1 MTIRL
6 IGQANDSGVGTHFY
20 HYATALGQI
29 YGLDQTLEI
38 IDFMDSA
45 RLEQAGIKSQQ
56 HDINISFV
64 GANLSGYFRGTNIQ
78 WTVFEGTRI
87 PLGQRGMY
95 DTHDVWLPSE
105 WGRGTA
111 IANGVDP
118 NRIAVVPEGVDH
130 NLFHPYLKP
139 RETRPFRFL
148 TIGKYEVRKSYDE
161 IFTAFAETYG
171 NDPAVELVIKSGF
184 FQDVERKEREM
195 RAHIASFGCDNIRLF
210 FGSYSQF
217 DISNLYRSCD
227 CFVFP
232 SKAEGWGL
240 PLIEA
245 AASGLPLI
253 TTNYSAHTEF
263 LQHITSS
270 CLFVD
275 YDMGPVNCP
284 EYKQFYPM
292 PDGDWGQ
299 WAHPRVSSIA
309 DRMREAYEKSPIYRV
324 EALKNSEII
333 RGQYSWAQSAT
344 KSLETLRKR
353 NLV

>member
-6 IGQANDSGVGTHFY
+6 IGQANDSGIGTHFH
-20 HYATALGQI
+20 HYTTALTQI
-29 YGLDQTLEI
+29 YGLDQVIEV
-38 IDFMDSA
+38 IDFMDGA
-45 RLEQAGIKSQQ
+45 ALEQAAIRSQVY
-56 HDINISFV
+56 DINISFV
-64 GANLSGYFRGTNIQ
+64 GAQLSGYFKGANIQ
-78 WTVFEGTRI
+78 WTVFEGSRI
-87 PLGQRGMY
+87 PLGQRKIY
-95 DTHDVWLPSE
+95 DDHDIWLPSE
-105 WGRGTA
+105 WGRTTA
-111 IANGVDP
+111 IKNGVDP
-118 NRIAVVPEGVDH
+118 DRIAVVPEGVDH

-139 RETRPFRFL
+139 RQTRPFRFL
-148 TIGKYEVRKSYDE
+148 TVGKYEVRKSYDE
-161 IFTAFAETYG
+161 LLTAFAQTYG
-171 NDPAVELVIKSGF
+171 NDPAVELIIKSGF
-184 FQDVERKEREM
+184 FQDRERKEREM
-195 RAHIASFGCDNIRLF
+195 RAHIDSFGCKNIQLF
-210 FGSYSQF
+210 FGSYSST
-217 DISNLYRSCD
+217 DISNLYRSAD

-245 AASGLPLI
+245 AACGLPLI

-275 YDMGPVNCP
+275 YDMGPINCP

-292 PDGDWGQ
+292 PDGDWGE

-309 DRMREAYEKSPIYRV
+309 DRMREAYTMSPLYRV

-333 RGQYSWAQSAT
+333 RSKFSWANSAT
-344 KSLETLRKR
+344 KSLEVLRKR